1 MHAKKKFKPFI
12 IDLVSATSF
21 LDKISSIKML
31 VLSSKMKFSLLTGV
45 PQILFLFINDLSWL
59 ELTGY
64 GNRVTCILNLFNFEW
79 IGLINFSVKSICK
92 KSFWKKAL
100 FILLNLN
107 LQLCMFILN
116 MNSQDQNIGQKVLDS
131 CIYKW
136 AINVN
141 NSIDFS
147 HF

>member
-1 MHAKKKFKPFI
+1 MQKRNSNLLSLI
-12 IDLVSATSF
+12 SF
-21 LDKISSIKML
+21 RLPLSWTKYHRLKML
-31 VLSSKMKFSLLTGV
+31 VLSSKMKFSLLTGA
-45 PQILFLFINDLSWL
+45 PQILSLFINDLSWL

-64 GNRVTCILNLFNFEW
+64 GNRVTCLLNLFNFEQ

-92 KSFWKKAL
+92 KSFWKKTL

-107 LQLCMFILN
+107 LQLFMLILN

-131 CIYKW
+131 CIFKW

-141 NSIDFS
+141 TSIDLR